1 MTCRSPFIAALA
13 LACTLVGAAHAQR
26 GTAAGDYPGK
36 PIRLIVPVAYGGGT
50 DIIAR
55 LIGQGLNDSWGQ
67 PVIVDNRPGG
77 GGILGVGMVA
87 SSSADGHTLLVASNG
102 HLSFLPALQS
112 RLPYDP
118 QKDLKP
124 VSLIGK
130 QPFVLAVH
138 PSLPANSVKDL
149 VALAKAR
156 PGAINYGSGG
166 VGTVLHIAIELLQSL
181 GGVSMLHVPYK
192 GSGVAV
198 TALIGNEIQVMVGGI
213 ATMLPHIAKG
223 SIRALAVTGARRSE
237 LAPELPTIGETL
249 PGYELDVWYGMV
261 APGGTPA
268 TIVTKL
274 SSEVARVLK
283 TRAISE
289 RFAAMRIEPLHN
301 RPEQFAEL
309 IRDETAKWRKVVR
322 SANIR
327 VE

>member
-1 MTCRSPFIAALA
+1 MTCRVTFIAALA
-13 LACTLVGAAHAQR
+13 LACTLIGEAHAQQ
-26 GTAAGDYPGK
+26 GTAAGNYPGK

-77 GGILGVGMVA
+77 GGTLGVGIVA
-87 SSSADGHTLLVASNG
+87 NASADGHTLLVASNG

-118 QKDLKP
+118 QKDLIP

-138 PSLPANSVKDL
+138 TSLPANSVKDL

-166 VGTVLHIAIELLQSL
+166 VGTVLHVGMELLQSL

-198 TALIGNEIQVMVGGI
+198 TALISNEIQVMVGGI
-213 ATMLPHIAKG
+213 ATMLPHVTRG
-223 SIRALAVTGARRSE
+223 SIRALAVTGAQRSG
-237 LAPELPTIGETL
+237 LAPELPTIAETL

-261 APGGTPA
+261 ASGGTPRA
-268 TIVTKL
+268 IVEKL
-274 SSEVARVLK
+274 SAEVARLLR
-283 TRAISE
+283 TQAISE
-289 RFAAMRIEPLHN
+289 RFSAMRIEPIHN

-309 IRDETAKWRKVVR
+309 ARA
-322 SANIR
+322 S
-327 VE
+327 

>member
-77 GGILGVGMVA
+77 AGILGISMLV
-87 SSSADGHTLLVASNG
+87 SSSADGHTLLLASNG
-102 HLSFLPALQS
+102 HLSVLPALQS

-118 QKDLKP
+118 QKDLNP

-130 QPFVLAVH
+130 QPIVLAVH
-138 PSLPANSVKDL
+138 RSLPANSVKDL
-149 VALAKAR
+149 IALAKAR
-156 PGAINYGSGG
+156 AGAINYGSGG
-166 VGTVLHIAIELLQSL
+166 VGTIFHIGTELLQSL

-198 TALIGNEIQVMVGGI
+198 TALIGNEIQVMLGGI
-213 ATMLPHIAKG
+213 STLLPHVARG
-223 SIRALAVTGARRSE
+223 SIRALAVTGAQRSKF
-237 LAPELPTIGETL
+237 APELPTIAETL

-261 APGGTPA
+261 APGATPRA
-268 TIVTKL
+268 IVEKL
-274 SSEVARVLK
+274 GAEVARLLR
-283 TRAISE
+283 TQAISE
-289 RFAAMRIEPLHN
+289 RFTAMRIDPIHN
-301 RPEQFAEL
+301 RPEQFAEMV
-309 IRDETAKWRKVVR
+309 RDETAKWRKIVQ

-327 VE
+327 AE

>member
-1 MTCRSPFIAALA
+1 MTCRLPFIAALA
-13 LACTLVGAAHAQR
+13 LAFTLAGGAHAQR

-77 GGILGVGMVA
+77 AGILGISMLVN
-87 SSSADGHTLLVASNG
+87 SSADGHTLLLASNG
-102 HLSFLPALQS
+102 HLSVLPALQS
-112 RLPYDP
+112 RLPYEP
-118 QKDLKP
+118 QKDLNP

-130 QPFVLAVH
+130 QPIVLAVH

-149 VALAKAR
+149 IALAKAR
-156 PGAINYGSGG
+156 AGAINYGSGG
-166 VGTVLHIAIELLQSL
+166 VGTIFHIGTELLQNL

-198 TALIGNEIQVMVGGI
+198 TALIGNEIQVMLGGI
-213 ATMLPHIAKG
+213 STLLPHVARG
-223 SIRALAVTGARRSE
+223 SIRALAVTGAQRSKF
-237 LAPELPTIGETL
+237 APELPTIAETL

-261 APGGTPA
+261 APGATPRA
-268 TIVTKL
+268 IVEKL
-274 SSEVARVLK
+274 GAEVARLLR
-283 TRAISE
+283 TQAISE
-289 RFAAMRIEPLHN
+289 RFSAMRIDPIHN

-309 IRDETAKWRKVVR
+309 VRDETAKWRKIVQ

-327 VE
+327 AE

>member
-1 MTCRSPFIAALA
+1 MTCRLTFIPALA
-13 LACTLVGAAHAQR
+13 LACTLVGGAHAQR
-26 GTAAGDYPGK
+26 GTSAGDYPGK

-55 LIGQGLNDSWGQ
+55 LIGQGLNDSWGK

-77 GGILGVGMVA
+77 AGILGIGMLVG
-87 SSSADGHTLLVASNG
+87 SSADGYTLLLASNG
-102 HLSFLPALQS
+102 HLSVLPALQS

-118 QKDLKP
+118 QKDLNP

-130 QPFVLAVH
+130 QPIVLAVH
-138 PSLPANSVKDL
+138 RSLPANSVKDL

-156 PGAINYGSGG
+156 AGAINYGSGG
-166 VGTVLHIAIELLQSL
+166 VGTIFHIGTELLQSL

-198 TALIGNEIQVMVGGI
+198 TALIGNEIQMMLGGI
-213 ATMLPHIAKG
+213 STMLPHVARG

-237 LAPELPTIGETL
+237 FAPDLPTIAETL

-261 APGGTPA
+261 APGGTPRA
-268 TIVTKL
+268 IVEKL
-274 SSEVARVLK
+274 SAEVARVLR
-283 TRAISE
+283 TQAISE
-289 RFAAMRIEPLHN
+289 RFAAMRIEPIHN
-301 RPEQFAEL
+301 TPEQFAEL
-309 IRDETAKWRKVVR
+309 IRDETAKWRKIVQ

-327 VE
+327 AD